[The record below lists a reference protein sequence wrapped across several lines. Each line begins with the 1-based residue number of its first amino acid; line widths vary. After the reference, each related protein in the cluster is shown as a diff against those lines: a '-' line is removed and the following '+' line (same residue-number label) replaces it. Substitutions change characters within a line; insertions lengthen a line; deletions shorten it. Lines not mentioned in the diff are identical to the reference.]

1 MRPPAD
7 RPGWSAG
14 AATPPLAGR
23 ASLPRV
29 KPRLLFRGLHAVI
42 WHAPDP
48 NRRLLEQ
55 YLVRLGLVVDHCDP
69 ADRLGPDRRCDILL
83 FDSEQDLPLAGLAE
97 FFPLVALV
105 GSEVPS
111 RLEWALANNAHSM
124 ICKPIRSAGIYGA
137 LVFAMNRFEERLAM
151 AAANERLARKLQ
163 GRRAVVMAMLRLI
176 RHNQMSEEEAFTFLR
191 RKAMERR
198 TTMEALCAD
207 MFST

>member
-1 MRPPAD
+1 M
-7 RPGWSAG
+7 
-14 AATPPLAGR
+14 TPPLGKAGWPADVPNAAPSGR
-23 ASLPRV
+23 PALPRV

-42 WHAPDP
+42 WHGPDP

-55 YLVRLGLVVDHCDP
+55 YLVRLGLVVDSCDP
-69 ADRLGPDRRCDILL
+69 ADRIGPDRRCDILL

-97 FFPLVALV
+97 QYPLIAVV

-111 RLEWALANNAHSM
+111 RLEWALANSAHSM

-137 LVFAMNRFEERLAM
+137 LVFAVNRFEERLAM
-151 AAANERLARKLQ
+151 AAANDRLARKLQ

-176 RHNQMSEEEAFTFLR
+176 RHNQMSEEEAFAFLR

-207 MFST
+207 MLSA